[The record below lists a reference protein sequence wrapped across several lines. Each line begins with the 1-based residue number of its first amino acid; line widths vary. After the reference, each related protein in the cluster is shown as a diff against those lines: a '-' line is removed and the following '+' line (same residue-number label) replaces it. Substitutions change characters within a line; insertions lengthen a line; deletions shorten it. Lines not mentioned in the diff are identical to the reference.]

1 MMATQLNKNVADLNI
16 LLGRSPNLLHWIL
29 LAGGYKGDPSK
40 DLDLDGVNQWSSIR
54 QVTHTDQSKPFKM
67 TE

>member
-1 MMATQLNKNVADLNI
+1 MLAAKLNESVTDLDI
-16 LLGRSPNLLHWIL
+16 LQGYSTNLLHCIL

-54 QVTHTDQSKPFKM
+54 QVTHADQSKPFKM
-67 TE
+67 TV